1 MKRLTFVLAAC
12 AGALVVTVGC
22 NRTET
27 PPVPTAT
34 PPTNTASQATT
45 APQAQPP
52 QETPSTPTAPMPP
65 PNVPAGGDA
74 SATPKPGQAN
84 DHSSPAFKAGGK
96 EAPK

>member
-1 MKRLTFVLAAC
+1 
-12 AGALVVTVGC
+12 
-22 NRTET
+22 
-27 PPVPTAT
+27 
-34 PPTNTASQATT
+34 
-45 APQAQPP
+45 
-52 QETPSTPTAPMPP
+52 MPP